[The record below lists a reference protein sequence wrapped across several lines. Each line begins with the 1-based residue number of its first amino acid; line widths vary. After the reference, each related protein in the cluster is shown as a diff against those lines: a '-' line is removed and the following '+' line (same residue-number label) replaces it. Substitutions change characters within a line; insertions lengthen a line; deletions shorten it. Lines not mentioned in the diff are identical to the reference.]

1 MATKN
6 DPAAAEAP
14 DSFEALMARLESLV
28 VKLERGELPLEDSL
42 RAYEEGIGLVR
53 RAQGRLDSMDRRLE
67 QLQHDG
73 TRAPL
78 DADAMKATAADRPA
92 ARRAPAPPVAAPPAE
107 QDADKDGARD
117 VNVGLYEDDLPF

>member
-6 DPAAAEAP
+6 DPAAADAP
-14 DSFEALMARLESLV
+14 DTFEALMARLEGLV

-67 QLQHDG
+67 QLQQDG

-78 DADAMKATAADRPA
+78 DADAMKATAADGPPQRRP
-92 ARRAPAPPVAAPPAE
+92 RPPANRG
-107 QDADKDGARD
+107 DDRDDGARD
-117 VNVGLYEDDLPF
+117 SNVGFYDDDLPF